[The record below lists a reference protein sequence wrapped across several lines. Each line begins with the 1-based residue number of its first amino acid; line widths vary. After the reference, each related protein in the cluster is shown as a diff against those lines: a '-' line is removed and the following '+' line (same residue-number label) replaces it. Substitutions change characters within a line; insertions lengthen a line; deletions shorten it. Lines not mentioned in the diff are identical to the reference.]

1 MLHMYTWILWISN
14 LEIVIFHDETK
25 HDGKEDW
32 GKIPA
37 NSDRNFVISSPI
49 IFCPLYYYYDKSF
62 NVREYFN
69 NYENLLFAVE
79 YNSKHFLLEHSYK
92 PRQLLEQEAIM
103 EDRRPKSVFLKDLT
117 RDDILYYV
125 KEALLYTNIC
135 VQIVRAGVAKIRCE

>member
-1 MLHMYTWILWISN
+1 MSN
-14 LEIVIFHDETK
+14 LETVIFDDKTK
-25 HDGKEDW
+25 NDTKEDW

-37 NSDRNFVISSPI
+37 SSDRNFVILTPI
-49 IFCPLYYYYDKSF
+49 IFCPFYYYYDKSS
-62 NVREYFN
+62 NVQEYLN
-69 NYENLLFAVE
+69 TYENLLFAVQ

-92 PRQLLEQEAIM
+92 PREVLEQEAIM

-135 VQIVRAGVAKIRCE
+135 VQMVRAGVAKIRCE